1 MLLAIPTAAMI
12 DPISPINSADRFERT
27 LGTSNSPIE
36 PKVKQIA
43 AAGAMRPGLES
54 LTAI

>member
-12 DPISPINSADRFERT
+12 DPISPINSADRFDST
-27 LGTSNSPIE
+27 LGISSSPIE
-36 PKVKQIA
+36 PKAKQTA
-43 AAGAMRPGLES
+43 ATGAMRPGLES